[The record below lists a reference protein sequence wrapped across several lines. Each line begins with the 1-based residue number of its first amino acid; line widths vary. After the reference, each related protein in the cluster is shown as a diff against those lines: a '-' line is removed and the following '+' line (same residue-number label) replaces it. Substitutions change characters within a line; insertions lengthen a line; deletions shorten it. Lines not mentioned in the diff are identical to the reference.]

1 MNNWVIALK
10 IKNVENEEKQT
21 FPFRAAR
28 SSPKCFHQTN

>member
-21 FPFRAAR
+21 LFRAAR
-28 SSPKCFHQTN
+28 SSPKCFRQTN